1 MSRGGSVRPDAPDET
16 AAERLRERR
25 HELGITQE
33 ALAAAAGVSRQTIIA
48 TERGDYAPSVYL
60 ALRIAH
66 TLDTTV
72 EALWG
77 RPAPASSAQRTGQV
91 SHSTRTKGSA
101 E

>member
-1 MSRGGSVRPDAPDET
+1 MSRGGSVRADATDET
-16 AAERLRERR
+16 TAERLRERR
-25 HELGITQE
+25 HEIGITQE
-33 ALAAAAGVSRQTIIA
+33 SLAAAVGVSRQTIIA

-77 RPAPASSAQRTGQV
+77 RPVPTTSARRTGQV
-91 SHSTRTKGSA
+91 SHSTRTSGSA